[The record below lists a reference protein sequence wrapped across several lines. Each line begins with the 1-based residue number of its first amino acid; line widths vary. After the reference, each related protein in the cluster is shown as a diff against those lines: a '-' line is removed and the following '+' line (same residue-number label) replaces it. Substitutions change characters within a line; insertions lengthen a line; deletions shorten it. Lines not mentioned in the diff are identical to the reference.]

1 MTKRELQ
8 DALERSEFDR
18 RLAELKYEPIAMPA
32 RQNLPPLPAVPVLMR
47 GKQVPKEPP
56 AMQELVDLENLHNVP
71 AVEEPFDF
79 ANEIKEV
86 AAPKNNGV
94 FSTFMNQLMKKTAA
108 PEEIPP
114 PLPPRPSTA
123 PKTPFSPFLAQLKK
137 KIKPP
142 HPAPGENLMPRLPR
156 KITPVAKRTRAA
168 GRKVQMKPT
177 MLPGMTPPKAAQQKM
192 LERLEEL

>member
-56 AMQELVDLENLHNVP
+56 A
-71 AVEEPFDF
+71 VEEPFDF
-79 ANEIKEV
+79 ANERKEV
-86 AAPKNNGV
+86 AAPKNNVV